1 MIIDDEVRLLAGFPL
16 FSTLPAD
23 VAEQLSRRLKPREI
37 LCGEALVRQGEPG
50 DSLFLIVDGRFEARM
65 EQPAGPPRVIGVI
78 GRGETVGEMAVITAE
93 PRSCSVVAA
102 RRSSVLELS
111 GDDFLRVLERY
122 PAALLALTRRIV
134 RRSAQPMGS
143 SPVRRVALLPL
154 AGGIDATWLAKSL
167 ARALSAFGPVV
178 RLGREHAVAQLGK
191 LPPNGTVPR
200 LSSRFLEWLAEQ
212 ERAHEFVVYEA
223 AHQLGEWT
231 HRCLTQADLV
241 LLVAPAEGSPGLTAL
256 ERALLGP
263 ESAVTLAPVHLV
275 MLRPDRDRR
284 PTGTAPWLDARAV
297 ALHHHV
303 AIGEAGDV
311 ERLARIVAG
320 RAIQLVLSG
329 GGARGFAEIGV
340 MRALDEA
347 AVPIDLVGGTSMGA
361 ALAGFRAMELS
372 PAEMLD
378 RAKRFCGRSVKDAT
392 FPFLSLFSGRNGSRA
407 AREIYDDWS
416 IEDLPIGFFSV
427 ATDLLRAEEVVQRR
441 GPLWAAIRASASIPG
456 AFPPVV
462 IDGRC
467 LVDGGVINNLP
478 VDVMAR
484 LAPGRIVA
492 VNTSREIAFDLDA
505 LQMLGELTDG
515 STSGWRLLW
524 RRLWP
529 WRKREAR
536 ALHIA
541 DVLARTSEVAAV
553 RIARTIRAETPTTL
567 WIEPPTDG
575 YRMLDFGAIDAI
587 VEAGYRFASER
598 VEEWKSSL
606 IGPAPASSALASRA
620 LGDYPRPIS
629 FRTPR

>member
-1 MIIDDEVRLLAGFPL
+1 MMVPDDAVRLLAGFPL
-16 FSTLPAD
+16 FATLPEG
-23 VAEQLSRRLKPREI
+23 VAEDLAGRLRPREI
-37 LCGEALVRQGEPG
+37 RCGEALVRQGEPG
-50 DSLFLIVDGRFEARM
+50 DSLFLIVDGRFEARA
-65 EQPAGPPRVIGVI
+65 EQAAGPARVIGVI

-134 RRSAQPMGS
+134 RRSSQPMGS

-154 AGGIDATWLAKSL
+154 AGGTDASWLAKAL
-167 ARALSAFGPVV
+167 ARALAPFGPVV
-178 RLGREHAVAQLGK
+178 QLGRDRAIAQLGK
-191 LPPNGTVPR
+191 LPPDGTVPR

-223 AHQLGEWT
+223 GHQLGEWT
-231 HRCLTQADLV
+231 HRCLAQADLV
-241 LLVAPAEGSPGLTAL
+241 LLVANAGDAPELTAL

-275 MLRPDRDRR
+275 MLRPDRARR
-284 PTGTAPWLDARAV
+284 PAGTAPWLDARAV

-303 AIGEAGDV
+303 AIGDDGDV

-347 AVPIDLVGGTSMGA
+347 AVPIDLLGGTSMGA

-372 PAEMLD
+372 PAEMLE
-378 RAKRFCGRSVKDAT
+378 RSKRFCGRSVKDTT

-407 AREIYDDWS
+407 AREIYDEWS
-416 IEDLPIGFFSV
+416 IEDLPVGFFAVS
-427 ATDLLRAEEVVQRR
+427 TDLVRAEEVVHRR
-441 GPLWAAIRASASIPG
+441 GLLWAAIRASASIPG
-456 AFPPVV
+456 AFPPMA

-467 LVDGGVINNLP
+467 LVDGGVVNNLP
-478 VDVMAR
+478 IDVMAR
-484 LAPGRIVA
+484 LSPGRIAA
-492 VNTSREIAFDLDA
+492 VNTSREVAFDRDA
-505 LQMLGELTDG
+505 IQMLGEFTDG
-515 STSGWRLLW
+515 STSGWGLLW
-524 RRLWP
+524 RRFRP
-529 WRKREAR
+529 WGRREAR

-541 DVLARTSEVAAV
+541 DVLARASEVAAV

-587 VEAGYRFASER
+587 VEAGYRFAAAR
-598 VEEWKSSL
+598 VDAWKDL
-606 IGPAPASSALASRA
+606 LVGP
-620 LGDYPRPIS
+620 
-629 FRTPR
+629 TPRAPSPSARRDTPSH